1 LRILLSKSIPAMNAL
16 IGMICTFIA
25 SALAFLF
32 GLIYLTRPEF
42 MNYHSMAVQ
51 KHWEDLPKEM
61 RTLIT
66 ALMRALSSGFLA
78 VAFTLTFL
86 QIEYMRHHFH
96 WIALAILITG
106 SILFLGS
113 TYAMLLIRINTKGRP
128 PITIVTIIF
137 VMLVAGYFFNIAG

>member
-1 LRILLSKSIPAMNAL
+1 MYVLL
-16 IGMICTFIA
+16 GTICTLA
-25 SALAFLF
+25 AAALAFLF
-32 GLIYLTRPEF
+32 GLIYLTRPKF

-61 RTLIT
+61 QILIT

-78 VAFTLTFL
+78 VSFALVIL
-86 QIEYMRHHFH
+86 QFEFNQYHFP
-96 WIALAILITG
+96 WIALTILVTG

-113 TYAMLLIRINTKGRP
+113 TFAMLLIRINTKGRP
-128 PITIVTIIF
+128 PITIVSIIF